1 MMQATA
7 SAEPTVRTERNHW
20 DDAAAGWD
28 RHTTLIRAWLHD
40 ATQQMLDAAQIAPG
54 ARVLDVAAGAGDQT
68 LDIARRVGATG
79 HVLANDIS
87 AAFLAR
93 TTATATR
100 AGFTNVATHCA
111 DAQSLKLPPAQFDAA
126 VCRMGL
132 MFCEKPLD
140 ALREIR
146 AALKPDARFSAL
158 VFSAPTQNPCL
169 TTTLAIARKHA
180 GLAPLQDDDYFA
192 PGALMS
198 LGKTGGINDLLQQAG
213 FTNAEVK
220 TLSAPFRAPSVD
232 DYVEFLRSSASP
244 LIELLASL
252 DSATQERAWDEMRE
266 ELRVFTHESGWRG
279 PNELLLCSAC
289 ATTRVTQSQIN
300 GTRQT

>member
-28 RHTTLIRAWLHD
+28 RHTMLIRAWLHD

-79 HVLANDIS
+79 HVLANDLS
-87 AAFLAR
+87 ATFLAR
-93 TTATATR
+93 AAATAR
-100 AGFTNVATHCA
+100 HAGFANVTTHCA

-146 AALKPDARFSAL
+146 ATLKPDACFSAL
-158 VFSAPTQNPCL
+158 VFSAPTHNPCL

-180 GLAPLQDDDYFA
+180 GLAPLHDGDYFA
-192 PGALMS
+192 PGSLMS
-198 LGKTGGINDLLQQAG
+198 LGKRGLIDELLQKAG
-213 FTNAEVK
+213 FANVKVK

-252 DSATQERAWDEMRE
+252 DQSAQTKTWNDMRE
-266 ELRVFTHESGWRG
+266 RLRVFSHTSHWEG
-279 PNELLLCSAC
+279 PNELLLCSAR
-289 ATTRVTQSQIN
+289 AK
-300 GTRQT
+300 